1 MNNENK
7 YSIDNISKNLIENYG
22 AEEITLEDFFN
33 MDENNE
39 DYSFEDISK
48 IYKID
53 NEGIIEKL
61 LSEEEKS
68 QIELNI
74 EHLNNIDNDDSSYLD
89 KISTGQLIIIVL
101 ESKDKVNL
109 SGFIMEGNG
118 QVLFDYLTSLIGND
132 VKKEFN
138 KLDEIIEELKE
149 FKPYGKYFK

>member
-1 MNNENK
+1 MKNENK

-22 AEEITLEDFFN
+22 AEEITLEDFLN

-53 NEGIIEKL
+53 NECVIEKL
-61 LSEEEKS
+61 LSEEEKA
-68 QIELNI
+68 QIELTI

-118 QVLFDYLTSLIGND
+118 QVLFDYLTDLIGND

>member
-7 YSIDNISKNLIENYG
+7 YSIDNISKNLIENYR
-22 AEEITLEDFFN
+22 AVEITLEDFLN

-39 DYSFEDISK
+39 EYSFEDVSK

-53 NEGIIEKL
+53 NLGVIEKL
-61 LSEEEKS
+61 LSEEEKT
-68 QIELNI
+68 QIELTI

-132 VKKEFN
+132 LKKEFN

>member
-22 AEEITLEDFFN
+22 AEEITLEHFLN

-39 DYSFEDISK
+39 EYSFEDISK

-53 NEGIIEKL
+53 NVGVIEKL
-61 LSEEEKS
+61 LSEEEKA
-68 QIELNI
+68 QIELTI
-74 EHLNNIDNDDSSYLD
+74 EHLNNIDNDDFSYLD
-89 KISTGQLIIIVL
+89 KISTGKLIIIVL

>member
-7 YSIDNISKNLIENYG
+7 YSIDNISKNLIEYYG

-39 DYSFEDISK
+39 EYSFEDISK

-53 NEGIIEKL
+53 NEGVIEKL
-61 LSEEEKS
+61 LSEEEKA
-68 QIELNI
+68 QIELTI
-74 EHLNNIDNDDSSYLD
+74 EHLNHIDNDDSSYLD

-118 QVLFDYLTSLIGND
+118 QVLFDYLTDLIGND

>member
-1 MNNENK
+1 MNNGNK

-39 DYSFEDISK
+39 EYSFEDISK

-53 NEGIIEKL
+53 NEGVIEKL
-61 LSEEEKS
+61 LSEEEKA
-68 QIELNI
+68 QIELTI
-74 EHLNNIDNDDSSYLD
+74 EHLNHIDNDDSSYLD

-118 QVLFDYLTSLIGND
+118 QVLFDYLTDLIGND

>member
-1 MNNENK
+1 MNNESK
-7 YSIDNISKNLIENYG
+7 CKIENISKYLIEKYE
-22 AEEITLEDFFN
+22 AKEITLENFLD

-39 DYSFEDISK
+39 EYDFEDISK

-53 NEGIIEKL
+53 NVEIIEKL

-68 QIELNI
+68 EIELTI
-74 EHLNNIDNDDSSYLD
+74 EHLNNIEENDSSYLN

-101 ESKDKVNL
+101 ESEDKANL

-118 QVLFDYLTSLIGND
+118 QVLFEYLSSLIGND

-138 KLDEIIEELKE
+138 KLDEMIEELKE

>member
-53 NEGIIEKL
+53 NECVIEKL
-61 LSEEEKS
+61 LSEEEKA
-68 QIELNI
+68 QIELTI
-74 EHLNNIDNDDSSYLD
+74 EHLKNIDNDDSSYLD

-118 QVLFDYLTSLIGND
+118 QVLFDYLTDLIGND

>member
-1 MNNENK
+1 MNNKNK

-22 AEEITLEDFFN
+22 AEETTLEDFFN

-39 DYSFEDISK
+39 EYSFEDISK

-53 NEGIIEKL
+53 NEGVIEKL
-61 LSEEEKS
+61 LSEEEKA
-68 QIELNI
+68 QIELTI

-118 QVLFDYLTSLIGND
+118 QVLFDYLTNLIGND

>member
-39 DYSFEDISK
+39 EYSFEDISK

-53 NEGIIEKL
+53 NEGVIEKL

-68 QIELNI
+68 QIELTI

-118 QVLFDYLTSLIGND
+118 QVLFDYLTDLIGND

>member
-39 DYSFEDISK
+39 EYSFEDISK

-53 NEGIIEKL
+53 NEGVIEKL
-61 LSEEEKS
+61 LSEEEKA
-68 QIELNI
+68 QIELTI

-118 QVLFDYLTSLIGND
+118 QVLFDYLTDLIRND

>member
-22 AEEITLEDFFN
+22 VEEITLEDFFN

-39 DYSFEDISK
+39 EYSFEDISK

-53 NEGIIEKL
+53 NEGVIEKL
-61 LSEEEKS
+61 LSEEEKA
-68 QIELNI
+68 QIELTI

-118 QVLFDYLTSLIGND
+118 QVLFDYLTDLIGND

>member
-22 AEEITLEDFFN
+22 SEEITLEYFLN

-39 DYSFEDISK
+39 EYSFEDISK

-53 NEGIIEKL
+53 NVGVIEKL

-68 QIELNI
+68 QIELTI

>member
-1 MNNENK
+1 MKNENK

-39 DYSFEDISK
+39 EYSFEDISK

-53 NEGIIEKL
+53 NEGVIEKL

-68 QIELNI
+68 QIELTI

-118 QVLFDYLTSLIGND
+118 QVLFDYLTDLIGND

>member
-7 YSIDNISKNLIENYG
+7 YRIDNISKNLIENYK
-22 AEEITLEDFFN
+22 AVEITPEDFFN
-33 MDENNE
+33 MDENNKE
-39 DYSFEDISK
+39 YSFEDISK

-53 NEGIIEKL
+53 NLGVIEKL
-61 LSEEEKS
+61 LSEEEKT
-68 QIELNI
+68 QIELTI

>member
-1 MNNENK
+1 MNNGNK
-7 YSIDNISKNLIENYG
+7 YSIDNISKNLIENYR
-22 AEEITLEDFFN
+22 AVEITLGDFLN

-39 DYSFEDISK
+39 EYSFEDVSK

-53 NEGIIEKL
+53 NLGVIEKL
-61 LSEEEKS
+61 LSEEEKT
-68 QIELNI
+68 QIELTI

>member
-53 NEGIIEKL
+53 NVGVIEKL
-61 LSEEEKS
+61 LSEEEKA
-68 QIELNI
+68 QIELTI

-118 QVLFDYLTSLIGND
+118 QALFDYLTDLIGND

>member
-1 MNNENK
+1 MKNENK

-39 DYSFEDISK
+39 EYSFEDISK

-53 NEGIIEKL
+53 NEGVIEKL
-61 LSEEEKS
+61 LSEEEKA
-68 QIELNI
+68 QIELTI

-118 QVLFDYLTSLIGND
+118 KVLFDYLTDLIGND

>member
-1 MNNENK
+1 MKNENK

-39 DYSFEDISK
+39 EYSFEDISK

-61 LSEEEKS
+61 LSEEEKA
-68 QIELNI
+68 QIELTI

-118 QVLFDYLTSLIGND
+118 QVLFDYLTDLIGND

>member
-7 YSIDNISKNLIENYG
+7 YRIDNISKNLIENYK
-22 AEEITLEDFFN
+22 AVEITLEDFFN

-39 DYSFEDISK
+39 EYSFEDISK

-53 NEGIIEKL
+53 NLGVIEKL
-61 LSEEEKS
+61 LSEEEKT
-68 QIELNI
+68 QIELTI

>member
-7 YSIDNISKNLIENYG
+7 YSIDNISKNLIENYR
-22 AEEITLEDFFN
+22 AVEITLEDFLN

-39 DYSFEDISK
+39 EYSFEDISK

-53 NEGIIEKL
+53 NLGVIEKL
-61 LSEEEKS
+61 LSEEEKT
-68 QIELNI
+68 QIELTI

>member
-1 MNNENK
+1 MNNGNK

-39 DYSFEDISK
+39 EYSFEDISK

-74 EHLNNIDNDDSSYLD
+74 EHLNNIDNDDSSHLD

-118 QVLFDYLTSLIGND
+118 QVLFDYLTDLIGND

>member
-7 YSIDNISKNLIENYG
+7 YRIDNISKNLIENYR
-22 AEEITLEDFFN
+22 AVEITLEDFFN

-39 DYSFEDISK
+39 EYSFEDISK

-53 NEGIIEKL
+53 NLGVIEKL
-61 LSEEEKS
+61 LSEEEKT
-68 QIELNI
+68 QIELTI

>member
-1 MNNENK
+1 MKNENK

-22 AEEITLEDFFN
+22 VEEITLEDFFN

-39 DYSFEDISK
+39 EYSFEDISK

-53 NEGIIEKL
+53 NEGVIEKL
-61 LSEEEKS
+61 LSEEEKA
-68 QIELNI
+68 QIELTI

-118 QVLFDYLTSLIGND
+118 QVLFDYLTDLIGND

>member
-39 DYSFEDISK
+39 EYSFEDISK

-53 NEGIIEKL
+53 NEGVIEKL
-61 LSEEEKS
+61 LSEEEKA
-68 QIELNI
+68 QIELTI

-109 SGFIMEGNG
+109 SGFIIEGNG
-118 QVLFDYLTSLIGND
+118 QVLFDYLTDLIGND

>member
-1 MNNENK
+1 MKNENK

-53 NEGIIEKL
+53 NECVIEKL
-61 LSEEEKS
+61 LSEEEKA
-68 QIELNI
+68 QIELTI

-118 QVLFDYLTSLIGND
+118 QVLFDYLTDLIGND

>member
-22 AEEITLEDFFN
+22 SEEITLEYFLN

-39 DYSFEDISK
+39 EYSFEDISK

-53 NEGIIEKL
+53 NVGVIEKL

-68 QIELNI
+68 QIELTI

-118 QVLFDYLTSLIGND
+118 QVLFDYLTSLIGNN

>member
-22 AEEITLEDFFN
+22 AEEITRENFFN

-39 DYSFEDISK
+39 EYSFEDISK

-53 NEGIIEKL
+53 NLGVIEKL
-61 LSEEEKS
+61 LSEEEKT
-68 QIELNI
+68 QIELTI

>member
-7 YSIDNISKNLIENYG
+7 YGIDNISKNLIENYR
-22 AEEITLEDFFN
+22 AVEITLEDFFN

-39 DYSFEDISK
+39 EYSFEDISK

-53 NEGIIEKL
+53 NVGVIEKL
-61 LSEEEKS
+61 LSEEEKA
-68 QIELNI
+68 QIELTI

-118 QVLFDYLTSLIGND
+118 QALFDYLTDLIGND

>member
-1 MNNENK
+1 
-7 YSIDNISKNLIENYG
+7 
-22 AEEITLEDFFN
+22 

-39 DYSFEDISK
+39 EYSFEDISK

-53 NEGIIEKL
+53 NLGVIEKL
-61 LSEEEKS
+61 LSEEEKT
-68 QIELNI
+68 QIELTI

>member
-7 YSIDNISKNLIENYG
+7 YRIDNISENLIENYK
-22 AEEITLEDFFN
+22 AVEITPEDFFN

-39 DYSFEDISK
+39 EYSFEDISK

-53 NEGIIEKL
+53 NLGVIEKL
-61 LSEEEKS
+61 LSEEEKT
-68 QIELNI
+68 QIELTI

>member
-22 AEEITLEDFFN
+22 AEEITLEDFLN

-53 NEGIIEKL
+53 NEGVIEKL
-61 LSEEEKS
+61 LSEEEKA
-68 QIELNI
+68 QIELTI

>member
-7 YSIDNISKNLIENYG
+7 YSIDNISKNLIENYR
-22 AEEITLEDFFN
+22 AVEITLGDFLN

-39 DYSFEDISK
+39 EYSFEDVSK

-53 NEGIIEKL
+53 NLGVIEKL
-61 LSEEEKS
+61 LSEEEKT
-68 QIELNI
+68 QIELTI

-118 QVLFDYLTSLIGND
+118 QVLFDYLTNLIGND

>member
-39 DYSFEDISK
+39 EYSFEDISK

-53 NEGIIEKL
+53 NEGVIEKL
-61 LSEEEKS
+61 LSEEEKA
-68 QIELNI
+68 QIELTI

-118 QVLFDYLTSLIGND
+118 QVLFDYLTDLIGND

>member
-39 DYSFEDISK
+39 EYSFEDISK

-53 NEGIIEKL
+53 NEGVIEKL
-61 LSEEEKS
+61 LSEEEKA
-68 QIELNI
+68 QIELTI

-118 QVLFDYLTSLIGND
+118 QVLFDYLTDLIGND

-149 FKPYGKYFK
+149 FKPYGKYLK

>member
-1 MNNENK
+1 
-7 YSIDNISKNLIENYG
+7 
-22 AEEITLEDFFN
+22 

-39 DYSFEDISK
+39 EYSFEDISK

-53 NEGIIEKL
+53 NLDVIEKL
-61 LSEEEKS
+61 LSEEEKT
-68 QIELNI
+68 QIELTI

>member
-53 NEGIIEKL
+53 NEGVIEKL

-68 QIELNI
+68 QIELTI

-118 QVLFDYLTSLIGND
+118 QVLFDYLTDLIGND